1 MRIDFGTAQFL
12 GFIGVMIPVVFVLA
26 GFVIAGIAIRF
37 KVKVPAGDVSLDNE
51 QELQSKSTKL
61 MKDYLVFGWLLLAI
75 FLGFSAL
82 KLSGATWLVSAPH
95 AVVALATLVYFSS
108 LLKRTYA
115 FYFSVTRMTVT
126 KHLTANAKGG

>member
-75 FLGFSAL
+75 FLVFSAL
-82 KLSGATWLVSAPH
+82 KLAGATWLVSAPH
-95 AVVALATLVYFSS
+95 AVVSLAALVYFYI

>member
-37 KVKVPAGDVSLDNE
+37 KVRVPAGDGSWDKE
-51 QELQSKSTKL
+51 QELRSKSTKL
-61 MKDYLVFGWLLLAI
+61 MKHYLVFGWLLLAI

-82 KLSGATWLVSAPH
+82 KLSGATCLVSALH
-95 AVVALATLVYFSS
+95 AVFALATLIYFSI
-108 LLKRTYA
+108 LLKRTSD

-126 KHLTANAKGG
+126 KHLAASVKVG